1 VQPVPLAAV
10 VDLVNGWGT
19 VPRERAGEQDQ
30 AFPPRQNVIKSAG
43 RSAGAVR
50 DADLR
55 RCADLL
61 YPVFATTDSA
71 ERAGAL
77 ADLLARTGIRPT
89 ARADGSGIEAGWIVG
104 SNRHV
109 VLASAAIAL
118 HAQLTGQ
125 EPDRLGTCSAVRCAD
140 VFVDASP
147 AGHRRFC
154 SITCQNR
161 TRVAAFRRRKSES
174 G

>member
-1 VQPVPLAAV
+1 MPLATV

-19 VPRERAGEQDQ
+19 VPRERAGEQDR
-30 AFPPRQNVIKSAG
+30 AFPPRHNVIDGAG

-61 YPVFATTDSA
+61 YPVFATTDPA
-71 ERAGAL
+71 ERAATL

-89 ARADGSGIEAGWIVG
+89 TRAGGDGIEAGWLIG
-104 SNRHV
+104 NSRHV

-118 HAQLTGQ
+118 HAQLTGH
-125 EPDRLGTCSAVRCAD
+125 EPDRLGTCTAVRCAD

-147 AGHRRFC
+147 GGHRRFC